1 VPSPFPGMDPY
12 LEDPELWRD
21 AHHRFI
27 TATSDQLQPLLNG
40 QGYYVSIESRVW
52 LEQPERLVYLDVAL
66 LRAQTPPKH
75 EASSRTTLSA
85 DEPVLLEFDEVE
97 VREDY
102 LQIHETGTRKLVTG
116 IEFVG
121 PSNKAR
127 GKGRSLY
134 LRKRKELRRQRV
146 NQVEVDL
153 LRAGEPLVR
162 LPKAVLVEIQSNGYV
177 VNVIRAG
184 SLNYEFFPITLAS
197 RLPRVR
203 IPLKPGEP
211 DVVLDLQAAVARVYD
226 GGAYPLRIDYTR
238 EPVPPLDEEK
248 ARWANELLI
257 AAGLRKP
264 ANLTGPSNGP
274 ESCQE

>member
-1 VPSPFPGMDPY
+1 MDPY

-40 QGYYVSIESRVW
+40 RGYYVSIESRVW
-52 LEQPERLVYLDVAL
+52 LEQPGRLLYPDAAL
-66 LRAQTPPKH
+66 LRALTPPKH
-75 EASSRTTLSA
+75 EASSRMTLTA
-85 DEPVLLEFDEVE
+85 DEPVLLEFDETE
-97 VREDY
+97 IHEDY
-102 LQIHETGTRKLVTG
+102 LQIHETETGTLVTG
-116 IEFVG
+116 IEFVS

-127 GKGRSLY
+127 GKGRALY
-134 LRKRKELRRQRV
+134 LRKRKELGRQRV

-162 LPKAVLVEIQSNGYV
+162 LPKAVLVKIQSNGYV

-184 SLNYEFFPITLAS
+184 SLKYEFFPITLES
-197 RLPRVR
+197 RLPRVG

-211 DVVLDLQAAVARVYD
+211 DVVLDLQAAVTRVYD

-238 EPVPPLDEEK
+238 EPVPPLIEEK

-257 AAGLRKP
+257 AAGVRKP
-264 ANLTGPSNGP
+264 ANPGGPSNGP
-274 ESCQE
+274 EPPTD